1 MYVKDIKT
9 TSPFR
14 DLFPISKKIL
24 DDIYWD
30 MERNGYDKS
39 KPIVL
44 WEEHSVVVDGHTRLR
59 AAIKAK
65 IDQIPVVFKRFTD
78 ENTALKYAIKCQ
90 KNRRNLTDSELVACV
105 VELDKKMPSG
115 QRNDLAAN
123 LAPCGARL
131 GKSASET
138 ANLLGVST
146 RKVERIRT
154 VMDRAPDD
162 IREMVRTGRMT
173 VNSAYN
179 RTVNCNK
186 NPGKIEHKELEEFC
200 DIVLKRFDRGQ
211 MRIIIDI
218 FTRALEIRDNEIENS
233 TNMEGN

>member
-9 TSPFR
+9 ASPFC
-14 DLFPISKKIL
+14 DLFPIHKRIL
-24 DDIYWD
+24 DEIYWD

-39 KPIVL
+39 KPVVL

-59 AAIKAK
+59 AATKAK
-65 IDQIPVVFKRFTD
+65 IDQIPVVFKRFAD
-78 ENTALKYAIKCQ
+78 ENVALKYAIRCQ

-123 LAPCGARL
+123 LAPHGARL

-162 IREMVRTGRMT
+162 IKQMVKTGRMT